1 MYQEPPHRLPNQ
13 PTHPYRICLEHCK
26 EQDTTQPRS
35 MKFHIQPQLTNI
47 RQILVFWTS
56 FFFRNGIIS
65 TLRPNLESNF
75 AWILQVLTWNKLLLD
90 TQPGLFFCHTRV
102 QLGIQLWLDLA
113 GSNLQV
119 GPRSG
124 FIPVKNHPSIHPPPN
139 PFSNSLT
146 SKLMSNMETS
156 FAWTLVF
163 LQTHFRTQNFSG
175 PKNIHYPKIFRTQNY
190 SGPKNFLDSQNIF
203 GSKIFQDRHFWR
215 PKTFMGP
222 KIFLGPK
229 IFRDQKFFGTQN
241 FSGPKIFQDP
251 KIFGTHNFSEPKNFQ
266 KQKFSGTQNFSRPKI
281 FQDPKF
287 F

>member
-1 MYQEPPHRLPNQ
+1 M
-13 PTHPYRICLEHCK
+13 
-26 EQDTTQPRS
+26 
-35 MKFHIQPQLTNI
+35 
-47 RQILVFWTS
+47 
-56 FFFRNGIIS
+56 
-65 TLRPNLESNF
+65 ESNF

-229 IFRDQKFFGTQN
+229 NFWDPYLSWPNFFQN
-241 FSGPKIFQDP
+241 LNFFMNQHFSGPKILVD
-251 KIFGTHNFSEPKNFQ
+251 S
-266 KQKFSGTQNFSRPKI
+266 
-281 FQDPKF
+281 KF
-287 F
+287 FGPNFFLVFIVFHGPNFFGI